1 MTWNRQKTIMN
12 SSQGTFQQILMV
24 NLFIETTKLRK
35 LRLEDAKQLSVHK
48 NFSTYKISKGK

>member
-1 MTWNRQKTIMN
+1 MTWNRQKTIIN
-12 SSQGTFQQILMV
+12 SSQGTFQQTLMV

-48 NFSTYKISKGK
+48 NFLTYKISKVK